1 MYMLLYVHIYICLY
15 IYVCVCVHG
24 MCYMLTSWNS
34 HLPSIS
40 RIDRRF
46 DRIDREA
53 ERLLHLSGA
62 AVSPVAG

>member
-1 MYMLLYVHIYICLY
+1 MFMYIYICVY
-15 IYVCVCVHG
+15 IYVCVHG

-40 RIDRRF
+40 RIVRRF

>member
-1 MYMLLYVHIYICLY
+1 MFIY
-15 IYVCVCVHG
+15 VCVHG

-40 RIDRRF
+40 RIVRRF